1 MWNRKLK
8 KETMFLIFTENWEIH
23 ETMKDTRTVK
33 KRIYSRGVRG
43 KNYTV
48 REITEDG
55 EVINEWI
62 YKYLENGVIFTKHIY
77 SKWEELKKAAKNSE
91 LSIFNNF

>member
-1 MWNRKLK
+1 MWNKRFK
-8 KETMFLIFTENWEIH
+8 KETMFLIFTDKWEIH
-23 ETMKDTRTVK
+23 ETAKDIRTVK
-33 KRIYSRGVRG
+33 KRIYSKEIRG

-62 YKYLENGVIFTKHIY
+62 YKYLTNGIIFKKHIY
-77 SKWEELKKAAKNSE
+77 SKWDELKKTAKNSE
-91 LSIFNNF
+91 LQLFNNF

>member
-1 MWNRKLK
+1 MWNRKFK

-23 ETMKDTRTVK
+23 ATMKDARTVK
-33 KRIYSRGVRG
+33 KRIYSKGGRE

-62 YKYLENGVIFTKHIY
+62 YKYLKNGVIFTKNTY
-77 SKWEELKKAAKNSE
+77 SKWKELKEAAKSSE
-91 LSIFNNF
+91 LQLFNNF